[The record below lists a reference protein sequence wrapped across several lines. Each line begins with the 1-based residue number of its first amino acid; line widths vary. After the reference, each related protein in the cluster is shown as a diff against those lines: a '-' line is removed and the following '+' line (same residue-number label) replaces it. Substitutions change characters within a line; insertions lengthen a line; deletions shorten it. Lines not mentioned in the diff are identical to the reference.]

1 MAVAI
6 SDLKRAIARPLQ
18 CRRKSER
25 TWKDSC
31 LRAAFLE
38 NSNPEGAG
46 RLVAWSLSCPAL
58 AWESLSDYFWAPFRR
73 PGLFSRNQQPFPP
86 QSLSSISSEAC
97 VHKWKITQPW
107 VNEISL
113 NSGDFGHQ
121 NPTQHYSDDQ
131 CSPEA
136 RVAKRL
142 LPWMHDAWHMLR
154 WLWNADSFKRLRWIQ
169 MYRYVQYI

>member
-58 AWESLSDYFWAPFRR
+58 AWESLSHYFWAPFRR

-121 NPTQHYSDDQ
+121 NPTQHSQ
-131 CSPEA
+131 HS
-136 RVAKRL
+136 
-142 LPWMHDAWHMLR
+142 R
-154 WLWNADSFKRLRWIQ
+154 WSVQPRGQGCKEITTLDSFKRLRWIQ